1 MSISKSQ
8 KKRPYI
14 KAILWGIVSAGFY
27 IALFVKEGLI
37 KEYFGKGGVYAL
49 LPILM
54 AFLFSFVHGNFT
66 GFFWSALGV
75 EASKKVKDVK

>member
-1 MSISKSQ
+1 MSSSKSP

-14 KAILWGIVSAGFY
+14 KAILWGIVSAGMY
-27 IALFVKEGLI
+27 IALFVKEDLI
-37 KEYFGKGGVYAL
+37 NEYFGKGGVYAL

-66 GFFWSALGV
+66 GLFWSALGV
-75 EASKKVKDVK
+75 EASKKVKEVK